1 MLTLFVTSFFKGL
14 SWIDSR
20 GVGHSLLSKNLRKE
34 INGRKR
40 KMTERK
46 RQKKSKKEDERK

>member
-20 GVGHSLLSKNLRKE
+20 GGHCLLPKKL
-34 INGRKR
+34 
-40 KMTERK
+40 TERK
-46 RQKKSKKEDERK
+46 RKTNARKKKSKKEDVRK